1 MEKMVLDNFNKVFEN
16 KRILI
21 TGHTGFKGSWLSMWL
36 DQLNANITG
45 LSLNPTEE
53 FSHWKDIRIKNIKSN
68 IGDIRDFEFTN
79 DVLTKSDPEIIFH
92 LAAQPLVKKS
102 YDYPLETWQTNVLGT
117 ANLLEIS
124 RKLKNLKSIIIIT
137 SDKCYENLETNKL
150 YKETDRLG
158 GFDPYSSSKA
168 AVEILVNSF
177 QKSFFNSKN
186 ISLTTARAGNVIGGG
201 DWSENRLIPDLI
213 KSVINKEQL
222 LIRYPKATR
231 PWQHVLDCI
240 YGYLKLSEATLNKKI
255 YSGSYNFGPELSSNK
270 NVEEVLE
277 KMKKYWPNIS
287 WKTEKNIVKYESKL
301 LNLDSQKAFK
311 ELDWK
316 PILNLDQSIEL
327 TAEWYKEYNY
337 ENVISLKQLSN
348 YTDKINAN

>member
-1 MEKMVLDNFNKVFEN
+1 MVLDNFNKVFEN

-36 DQLNANITG
+36 DQLNADITG
-45 LSLNPTEE
+45 LSLNQTEE
-53 FSHWKDIRIKNIKSN
+53 FSHWEDIRLKNIKSN
-68 IGDIRDFEFTN
+68 IGDIRDFEFTSN
-79 DVLTKSDPEIIFH
+79 VLTKSDPEIIFH

-102 YDYPLETWQTNVLGT
+102 YDYPLETWHTNVLGT

-137 SDKCYENLETNKL
+137 SDKCYENLETDKV

-158 GFDPYSSSKA
+158 GFDPYSASKA

-177 QKSFFNSKN
+177 QKSFFNFKN
-186 ISLTTARAGNVIGGG
+186 ISITTARAGNVIGGG
-201 DWSENRLIPDLI
+201 DWSEDRLIPDLI
-213 KSVINKEQL
+213 KSVIKKEDL

-240 YGYLKLSEATLNKKI
+240 YGYLKLSETILNKKI
-255 YSGSYNFGPELSSNK
+255 YSGAYNFGPELSSNK
-270 NVEEVLE
+270 NVEEILE

-311 ELDWK
+311 ELNWK

-327 TAEWYKEYNY
+327 TVEWYKEYNY
-337 ENVISLKQLSN
+337 KNIISLEQLSN
-348 YTDKINAN
+348 YTNKINAN

>member
-16 KRILI
+16 KKILI

-36 DQLNANITG
+36 DQLNADITG

-53 FSHWKDIRIKNIKSN
+53 FSHWKDIQIKNIKSN
-68 IGDIRDFEFTN
+68 IGDIRDFAFTS

-137 SDKCYENLETNKL
+137 SDKCYENLETNRL

-177 QKSFFNSKN
+177 QKSFFKSNNVSV
-186 ISLTTARAGNVIGGG
+186 TTARAGNVIGGG

-213 KSVINKEQL
+213 KSVFNKEEL

-240 YGYLKLSEATLNKKI
+240 YGYLKLSEAVLDKKV
-255 YSGSYNFGPELSSNK
+255 YSGAYNFGPELSSNK
-270 NVEEVLE
+270 NVEEILK
-277 KMKKYWPNIS
+277 KMKKYWPNIT
-287 WKTEKNIVKYESKL
+287 WKNEKNIVKYESKL

-311 ELDWK
+311 QLNWK

-337 ENVISLKQLSN
+337 KNIISLEQLSN
-348 YTDKINAN
+348 YTSKINAN